1 MIVVVGLPA
10 YAETSSGEGSAGG
23 LAVEVAAAAH
33 ALGSA
38 VELVGKVGDDGAGD
52 AVVLALGR
60 LGVGHAALLRDPSRS
75 TPVLSTVAA
84 AAESAATPTAD
95 APAAEVL
102 ADDRGEDGSRVE
114 VELLPADPAARPGLE
129 AGDVS
134 LALRYLAETRVVV
147 LAETLPELAVAAA
160 VEGATYAGARV
171 VVLLPPGA
179 TPPSLPPE
187 ATLLETP
194 LADDGSFGRVVGA
207 FASGL
212 DAGTESAAA
221 FAAAVRASGWEPV
234 AD

>member
-1 MIVVVGLPA
+1 
-10 YAETSSGEGSAGG
+10 
-23 LAVEVAAAAH
+23 
-33 ALGSA
+33 
-38 VELVGKVGDDGAGD
+38 
-52 AVVLALGR
+52 
-60 LGVGHAALLRDPSRS
+60 
-75 TPVLSTVAA
+75 
-84 AAESAATPTAD
+84 
-95 APAAEVL
+95 
-102 ADDRGEDGSRVE
+102 
-114 VELLPADPAARPGLE
+114 
-129 AGDVS
+129 
-134 LALRYLAETRVVV
+134 LRYLAETRVVV

-160 VEGATYAGARV
+160 VEGATYAGARL